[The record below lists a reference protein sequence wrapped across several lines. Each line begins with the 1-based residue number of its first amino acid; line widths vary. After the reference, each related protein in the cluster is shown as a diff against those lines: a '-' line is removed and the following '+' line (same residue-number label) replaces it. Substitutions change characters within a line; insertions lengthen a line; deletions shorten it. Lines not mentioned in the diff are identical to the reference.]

1 MKIELKHI
9 IAHYEAFIPLLD
21 LIKQNNGTAMLIG
34 GAVIDGI
41 NKIEIKDVD
50 IEVYGLQYEEIHKLL
65 AQLNLSSNI
74 VGKAFGVLKTVI
86 QDIEIDLSVPRRENK
101 VGIGHKGFEVELDM
115 AMTPLEAGRRRDLT
129 INSLY
134 LNMHNGEYC
143 VVPEND

>member
-50 IEVYGLQYEEIHKLL
+50 IEVYFKY
-65 AQLNLSSNI
+65 SW
-74 VGKAFGVLKTVI
+74 
-86 QDIEIDLSVPRRENK
+86 
-101 VGIGHKGFEVELDM
+101 
-115 AMTPLEAGRRRDLT
+115 
-129 INSLY
+129 
-134 LNMHNGEYC
+134 
-143 VVPEND
+143 

>member
-115 AMTPLEAGRRRDLT
+115 AMTFAQHYPG
-129 INSLY
+129 II
-134 LNMHNGEYC
+134 
-143 VVPEND
+143 